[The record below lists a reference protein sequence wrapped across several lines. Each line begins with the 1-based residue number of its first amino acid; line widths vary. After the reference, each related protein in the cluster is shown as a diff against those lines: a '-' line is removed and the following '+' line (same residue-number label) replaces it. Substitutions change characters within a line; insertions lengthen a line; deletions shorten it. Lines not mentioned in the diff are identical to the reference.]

1 MKYRQVR
8 THIDAGGDDV
18 LAVFALALALEV
30 VSVVGL
36 AAVVARV
43 EGVATTVFRLVISQ
57 CSFVSGVSKGTM
69 YLYYSLN
76 CQTEVAA
83 AVGEAL
89 VEVDLRVLVA
99 VADVVDAVGAH
110 GVLGG
115 VEYLILLTVLAEK
128 AGAERCDVDG
138 GEDEGGGDEEGYEGR
153 HGGAWGV
160 HCS

>member
-1 MKYRQVR
+1 MVSHGFPY
-8 THIDAGGDDV
+8 AGSQERDN
-18 LAVFALALALEV
+18 
-30 VSVVGL
+30 VSL
-36 AAVVARV
+36 CD
-43 EGVATTVFRLVISQ
+43 L
-57 CSFVSGVSKGTM
+57 
-69 YLYYSLN
+69 LD

-138 GEDEGGGDEEGYEGR
+138 ERDEGGGDEEG
-153 HGGAWGV
+153 
-160 HCS
+160 